1 MLMKLTPDEES
12 DNVIALL
19 FKECKT
25 SGAEED
31 LHYNFEEF
39 NYDYQHYNSFNL
51 HSRNCENHFKNL
63 LASTC

>member
-1 MLMKLTPDEES
+1 MKLTPDEES

-39 NYDYQHYNSFNL
+39 NYDYQDYNSFNL
-51 HSRNCENHFKNL
+51 HSRFYIS
-63 LASTC
+63 LAFWSNYIF